1 MKMTLKMGK
10 LKFYKLEAAA
20 ILTGMVLMLIGNLLT
35 PSESEPVPSQTEAPA
50 AATPQGSEGH
60 TGYAEY
66 YASQIERLLAN
77 IEGIGEVTAVVYV
90 KSEGTGI
97 LAENSNTDASVTK
110 EEDSQGGTRE
120 ETKNVSDNEI
130 VILKDKDG
138 NETVVYVSQ
147 NAPEIEGIAV
157 CVKGGAS
164 AGIQEKIKTALM
176 CLYDIPA
183 SKISI
188 TG

>member
-1 MKMTLKMGK
+1 MKMTLKTGR
-10 LKFYKLEAAA
+10 LRFYKLETAA

-35 PSESEPVPSQTEAPA
+35 PSESEPAPSQTEAPA
-50 AATPQGSEGH
+50 AATPQGSAGR

-66 YASQIERLLAN
+66 YAAH
-77 IEGIGEVTAVVYV
+77 IEGIGEVTAAVYV

-97 LAENSNTDASVTK
+97 LAENSNTDTSVTK

-176 CLYDIPA
+176 ALYDIPA

>member
-77 IEGIGEVTAVVYV
+77 IEGIGEVPAVVYV

-138 NETVVYVSQ
+138 NETV
-147 NAPEIEGIAV
+147 
-157 CVKGGAS
+157 
-164 AGIQEKIKTALM
+164 
-176 CLYDIPA
+176 
-183 SKISI
+183 
-188 TG
+188 

>member
-50 AATPQGSEGH
+50 AATPQGSAGR

-77 IEGIGEVTAVVYV
+77 IEGI
-90 KSEGTGI
+90 
-97 LAENSNTDASVTK
+97 
-110 EEDSQGGTRE
+110 
-120 ETKNVSDNEI
+120 
-130 VILKDKDG
+130 
-138 NETVVYVSQ
+138 
-147 NAPEIEGIAV
+147 
-157 CVKGGAS
+157 
-164 AGIQEKIKTALM
+164 
-176 CLYDIPA
+176 
-183 SKISI
+183 
-188 TG
+188 